1 MLTIEK
7 DTVTDYKLSIREKE
21 VVSLLVKGMKIKD
34 IADTLNIKSNTVST
48 IKKNIYYKLEVR
60 NFVDLL
66 KIALELKL

>member
-1 MLTIEK
+1 METIEMSK
-7 DTVTDYKLSIREKE
+7 MAAYKLSSREQE

-34 IADTLNIKSNTVST
+34 IASTLNIKSNTVST

-66 KIALELKL
+66 KITLEHSI